1 MDPLS
6 GLLMDG
12 KVLTQKRPHASL
24 KINPNYF
31 FPQTLSFPLSFLRI
45 DV

>member
-31 FPQTLSFPLSFLRI
+31 PQTPFFSAFFLK
-45 DV
+45 D

>member
-6 GLLMDG
+6 GLPVDG
-12 KVLTQKRPHASL
+12 KVLTQKGPHASL

-31 FPQTLSFPLSFLRI
+31 PQTHFFSAFFLKE
-45 DV
+45 

>member
-6 GLLMDG
+6 GWLVDG
-12 KVLTQKRPHASL
+12 KVLTQKGPHAYL

-31 FPQTLSFPLSFLRI
+31 PQTPFFSAFFLN
-45 DV
+45 DC